1 MYMFIKKINGEKSEI
16 DIRYVMKVFHLKFDR
31 RNFFTH

>member
-1 MYMFIKKINGEKSEI
+1 MHVKKINGEKSEM
-16 DIRYVMKVFHLKFDR
+16 DDMRYVMKVFHLKFDR